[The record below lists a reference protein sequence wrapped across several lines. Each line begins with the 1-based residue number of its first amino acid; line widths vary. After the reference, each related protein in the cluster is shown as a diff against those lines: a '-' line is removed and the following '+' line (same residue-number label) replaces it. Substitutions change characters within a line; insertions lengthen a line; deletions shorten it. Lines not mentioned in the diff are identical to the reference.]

1 MRSDYHDLIQQ
12 RIYIP
17 VNVMLKNLPEDDTL
31 ASRIRK
37 GDREAFSLF
46 FNKYRRLVYYFSLKY
61 LSDPDESEELV
72 QSVFVSIWEHRLM
85 IDRKK
90 SLKNYLYRS
99 VVNAIYNSLR
109 KRAIRRAYMI
119 NEISKPEG
127 ASDPY
132 VQIFD
137 NDLREKLDNI
147 LRYLPLQQQKILNY
161 RRLEGLSSEEIAQKL
176 NISVRTVD
184 NQIYRATRLLKNIF
198 RSEVKS

>member
-1 MRSDYHDLIQQ
+1 MMISE
-12 RIYIP
+12 
-17 VNVMLKNLPEDDTL
+17 NMPEDNVL
-31 ASRIRK
+31 ASGIRK
-37 GDREAFSLF
+37 GNREAFSLF

-99 VVNAIYNSLR
+99 VVNAVYNSLR

-137 NDLREKLDNI
+137 NDLRDKLDNI
-147 LRYLPLQQQKILNY
+147 ISYLPLQQQKILNY

-198 RSEVKS
+198 RSEVKL

>member
-1 MRSDYHDLIQQ
+1 MI
-12 RIYIP
+12 
-17 VNVMLKNLPEDDTL
+17 MTENLPEDIVL
-31 ASRIRK
+31 ASGIIK
-37 GDREAFSLF
+37 SDREAFSLF
-46 FNKYRRLVYYFSLKY
+46 FEKYRRIVYYFSLKY

-72 QSVFVSIWEHRLM
+72 QTVFVSIWEHRRL
-85 IDRKK
+85 IDKKK

-99 VVNAIYNSLR
+99 VINAIYNSLK

-119 NEISKPEG
+119 NEITKPEG
-127 ASDPY
+127 AADPY

-147 LRYLPLQQQKILNY
+147 ISYLPPQQQKILNY

-176 NISVRTVD
+176 KISVRTVE
-184 NQIYRATRLLKNIF
+184 NQIYRATKLLKDIF